1 MHIGSIQGGTHAGW
15 RTVRM
20 QIRIDWTCSECGARN
35 RYFWNPCP
43 VCGHP
48 RPKEA

>member
-1 MHIGSIQGGTHAGW
+1 MYANVNGGTHAGW
-15 RTVRM
+15 RKVYMQVRA
-20 QIRIDWTCSECGARN
+20 DWTCECGARN

-43 VCGHP
+43 VCGNP